1 MSVPNLS
8 NSMIQQQ
15 QNIVI
20 NQVPLSHAIMTNVN
34 TTNGIPIVNAI
45 QHTNSNDQG
54 AEMKSGGITVV
65 ETITSKPLL
74 SKKFHNRI
82 FVIRNCI

>member
-1 MSVPNLS
+1 MSLPNLP
-8 NSMIQQQ
+8 NNIMQQ

-34 TTNGIPIVNAI
+34 ATNGLPQGIPIVNAI

-54 AEMKSGGITVV
+54 VEIKPGGLTVV
-65 ETITSKPLL
+65 ETITGIL
-74 SKKFHNRI
+74 
-82 FVIRNCI
+82 